1 MFNITHWHT
10 TLIELNTAKHVLITI
25 VLTAISESAS
35 QDKDFKAYSKTWLM
49 SIDVNTITETIDLI
63 IDDNEVEDSET
74 LRLDLTDSNS
84 VGSVTAVIIT
94 IQDNDQG
101 KQLLYLQ

>member
-1 MFNITHWHT
+1 MNQ
-10 TLIELNTAKHVLITI
+10 TLPAKYVLITV

-35 QDKDFKAYSKTWLM
+35 QDKDFKAYSKMWWIP
-49 SIDVNTITETIDLI
+49 IDVNTVTETIDLV

-74 LRLDLTDSNS
+74 LRLDMTDSNGI
-84 VGSVTAVIIT
+84 GSVTAVIIT

-101 KQLLYLQ
+101 KNDNKIIKI